1 MKKSITWTPKRVLLS
16 KVKPSP
22 VNYKIKNAL
31 GAERFK
37 ESLKQFGL
45 AGVVVVNTDL
55 TLIDGNSRLE
65 EMTKKGLKHIW
76 VSVPDRKLSP
86 AEFSQMCAVF
96 DYSVAG
102 DVDIERIERDYGDH
116 VDFLKRYGMTVSM
129 EKLGTLGANAKVAKF
144 PEKKANG
151 KEPEVTDVKMVQL
164 FFSTKQEEDF
174 RKAEEKL
181 MKRFKTTNTTE
192 TVLKA
197 IKTLAK

>member
-1 MKKSITWTPKRVLLS
+1 MKTINWTPRRVLLS

-37 ESLKQFGL
+37 QSLKQFGL
-45 AGVVVVNTDL
+45 AGTVVVNTDL

-65 EMTKKGLKHIW
+65 EMAKRKLKHIW
-76 VSVPDRKLSP
+76 VSIPDRKLSP
-86 AEFSQMCAVF
+86 KEFSEMCAVF

-116 VDFLKRYGMTVSM
+116 TDFLKRYGMTVSM
-129 EKLGTLGANAKVAKF
+129 ERMSKLGANAKVAKF
-144 PEKKANG
+144 PEKGKAG
-151 KEPEVTDVKMVQL
+151 KEPEVTDIKMVQL
-164 FFSTKQEEDF
+164 FFTNKQEEEF
-174 RKAEEKL
+174 RRIEEKL
-181 MKRFKTTNTTE
+181 MRRYKTSNTTE

-197 IKTLAK
+197 FKTLSK